1 MYRASSGLG
10 GFEDS
15 KSVLPKK
22 SKIVM
27 LARTDLFAEC
37 LTQAI
42 GARFQ
47 DREVVRLSDADS
59 LLDGN
64 LVDVT
69 LVMLYR
75 VPTANF
81 PSIIRMIHEF
91 HPKAAIGLLVD
102 NAEGLDASVSHLV
115 EEG

>member
-47 DREVVRLSDADS
+47 DREVVRLR
-59 LLDGN
+59 
-64 LVDVT
+64 T
-69 LVMLYR
+69 
-75 VPTANF
+75 PTAF
-81 PSIIRMIHEF
+81 WTATS
-91 HPKAAIGLLVD
+91 
-102 NAEGLDASVSHLV
+102 
-115 EEG
+115 

>member
-1 MYRASSGLG
+1 
-10 GFEDS
+10 
-15 KSVLPKK
+15 
-22 SKIVM
+22 M

-47 DREVVRLSDADS
+47 DQEVVRLSDADS

-64 LVDVT
+64 LVGVT

-75 VPTANF
+75 VPMANF

-91 HPKAAIGLLVD
+91 HPESGRRSAGRKRGRDRRIGF
-102 NAEGLDASVSHLV
+102 ASGS